1 MVTEVTPGEDPMGV
15 WPTVQR
21 AMDVAE
27 RVGYLKK
34 DRQERFNLK
43 RAWFVNAWR
52 VVDANGVDFFQPWE
66 STKADARNTAK
77 KLGIK
82 LIEED
87 K

>member
-1 MVTEVTPGEDPMGV
+1 MVE
-15 WPTVQR
+15 Q
-21 AMDVAE
+21 

-43 RAWFVNAWR
+43 RGWFVTAWR
-52 VVDANGVDFFQPWE
+52 IVTADGVDLFQPWE